1 MGLASIANSCF
12 KNENRHKMKI
22 FVYFLQIATSIN
34 RITFYIPWFVD
45 LCTELFGSPSTSI
58 SVHSQCI
65 FLTNPNSLELSIPTV
80 FTQRFLGILSPF
92 LYWITIIMIS
102 IILKKSKSIETNNQ
116 FFSTSFILLSLFL
129 QPNILAQIAAVISCR
144 QIGNHLYILA
154 DT

>member
-34 RITFYIPWFVD
+34 RITFYNPWY
-45 LCTELFGSPSTSI
+45 LELGTEIFGSPSTSI
-58 SVHSQCI
+58 SVHAQCI
-65 FLTNPNSLELSIPTV
+65 FVTNPNSLQLSIPTV
-80 FTQRFLGILSPF
+80 FSQRFLGILSPF
-92 LYWITIIMIS
+92 LYWIAIVIIS
-102 IILKKSKSIETNNQ
+102 IILKKTKSIETKNH